1 MIGSIVVLMA
11 VISLWLGMRAPRGLV
26 RNLLLIGPGIVIV
39 SIVPLLMGIFF
50 DPEGRIV
57 GNAQGLGFIAFF
69 GLVAGGLVM
78 IAGFIARLIKD

>member
-11 VISLWLGMRAPRGLV
+11 VVSLWLGLRAPRGLA
-26 RNLLLIGPGIVIV
+26 RNLLLIGPGIVIISV
-39 SIVPLLMGIFF
+39 VPLLAGIFF

-69 GLVAGGLVM
+69 GLAAGGIVM
-78 IAGFIARLIKD
+78 IAGFVARALRG

>member
-11 VISLWLGMRAPRGLV
+11 VVSLWLGMRAPRGLA

-39 SIVPLLMGIFF
+39 SVVPLLMGIFF

-69 GLVAGGLVM
+69 GLAAGGFVMVAGFVVRVIRG
-78 IAGFIARLIKD
+78 